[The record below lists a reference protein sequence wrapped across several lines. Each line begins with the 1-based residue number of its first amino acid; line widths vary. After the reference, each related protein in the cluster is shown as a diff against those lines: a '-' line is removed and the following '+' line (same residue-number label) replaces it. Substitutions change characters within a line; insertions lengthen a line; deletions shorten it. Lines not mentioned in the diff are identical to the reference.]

1 MHQFI
6 SILFQITITF
16 IFFNNVYSENLKN
29 EILIESDSMHIDELN
44 SVSTF
49 DGNVILKYGA
59 LSLLSD
65 KVIISSGITGI
76 VSKAVAEKDTIEVE
90 IATGVYV
97 NLLRANVTTI
107 LDNNS
112 TISLPQKAPAK
123 KSLQKTK
130 KS

>member
-1 MHQFI
+1 MFI
-6 SILFQITITF
+6 STAFAQSAGPSMIASQLLPFVL
-16 IFFNNVYSENLKN
+16 IFGVFYLM
-29 EILIESDSMHIDELN
+29 LIRPQQKRAKQHKEM
-44 SVSTF
+44 VS
-49 DGNVILKYGA
+49 K
-59 LSLLSD
+59 LSKGD

-97 NLLRANVTTI
+97 NLLRANVTTL

-112 TISLPQKAPAK
+112 TITLPQKAPAK

>member
-1 MHQFI
+1 MFI
-6 SILFQITITF
+6 STAFAQ
-16 IFFNNVYSENLKN
+16 SAGP
-29 EILIESDSMHIDELN
+29 SMI
-44 SVSTF
+44 
-49 DGNVILKYGA
+49 A
-59 LSLLSD
+59 SLLLPFVLIFGVFYLMLIRPQQKRAKQHKEMVSKLSRGD

>member
-1 MHQFI
+1 MFI
-6 SILFQITITF
+6 STAFAQSAGPSMIASQLLPFVL
-16 IFFNNVYSENLKN
+16 IFGVFYLM
-29 EILIESDSMHIDELN
+29 LIRPQQKRAKQHKEM
-44 SVSTF
+44 VS
-49 DGNVILKYGA
+49 K
-59 LSLLSD
+59 LSRGD

-97 NLLRANVTTI
+97 NLLRANVTTL

-112 TISLPQKAPAK
+112 TITLPQKAPSK

>member
-1 MHQFI
+1 MFI
-6 SILFQITITF
+6 STAFAQSAGPSMIASQLLPFVL
-16 IFFNNVYSENLKN
+16 IFGVFYLM
-29 EILIESDSMHIDELN
+29 LIRPQQKRAKQHKEM
-44 SVSTF
+44 VS
-49 DGNVILKYGA
+49 K
-59 LSLLSD
+59 LSRGD

-97 NLLRANVTTI
+97 NLLRANVTTL

-112 TISLPQKAPAK
+112 TITLPQKAPGK

>member
-1 MHQFI
+1 MFI
-6 SILFQITITF
+6 STAFAQSAGPSMIASQLLPFVL
-16 IFFNNVYSENLKN
+16 IFGVFYLM
-29 EILIESDSMHIDELN
+29 LIRPQQKRAKPHKEM
-44 SVSTF
+44 VS
-49 DGNVILKYGA
+49 K
-59 LSLLSD
+59 LSRGD

-97 NLLRANVTTI
+97 NLLRANVTTL

-112 TISLPQKAPAK
+112 TITLPQKAPAK

>member
-1 MHQFI
+1 MFI
-6 SILFQITITF
+6 STAFAQSAGPSMIASQLLPFVL
-16 IFFNNVYSENLKN
+16 IFGVFYLM
-29 EILIESDSMHIDELN
+29 LIRPQQKRAKQHKEM
-44 SVSTF
+44 VS
-49 DGNVILKYGA
+49 K
-59 LSLLSD
+59 LSRGD

-97 NLLRANVTTI
+97 NLLRANVTTL

-112 TISLPQKAPAK
+112 NITLPQKAPAK

>member
-1 MHQFI
+1 MFI
-6 SILFQITITF
+6 STAFAQSVGPSMIASQLLPFVL
-16 IFFNNVYSENLKN
+16 IFGVFYLM
-29 EILIESDSMHIDELN
+29 LIRPQQKRAKQHKEM
-44 SVSTF
+44 VS
-49 DGNVILKYGA
+49 K
-59 LSLLSD
+59 LSRGD

-97 NLLRANVTTI
+97 NLLRANVTTL

-112 TISLPQKAPAK
+112 TITLPQKAPAK

>member
-1 MHQFI
+1 MFI
-6 SILFQITITF
+6 STAFAQSAGPSMIASQLLPFVL
-16 IFFNNVYSENLKN
+16 IFGVFYLM
-29 EILIESDSMHIDELN
+29 LIRPQQKRAKQHKEM
-44 SVSTF
+44 VS
-49 DGNVILKYGA
+49 K
-59 LSLLSD
+59 LSRGD

-90 IATGVYV
+90 IATSVYV
-97 NLLRANVTTI
+97 NLLRANVTTL

-112 TISLPQKAPAK
+112 TITLPQKAPAK

>member
-1 MHQFI
+1 MFI
-6 SILFQITITF
+6 STAFAQSAGPSMIASQLLPFVL
-16 IFFNNVYSENLKN
+16 IFGVFYLM
-29 EILIESDSMHIDELN
+29 LIRPQQKRAKQHKEM
-44 SVSTF
+44 VS
-49 DGNVILKYGA
+49 K
-59 LSLLSD
+59 LSRGD

-112 TISLPQKAPAK
+112 TISLPQKAPAN

>member
-1 MHQFI
+1 MFI
-6 SILFQITITF
+6 STAFAQSAGPSMIASQLLPFVL
-16 IFFNNVYSENLKN
+16 IFGVFYLM
-29 EILIESDSMHIDELN
+29 LIRPQQKRAKQHKEM
-44 SVSTF
+44 VS
-49 DGNVILKYGA
+49 K
-59 LSLLSD
+59 LSRGD

-97 NLLRANVTTI
+97 NLLRANVTTL

-112 TISLPQKAPAK
+112 TITMPQKAPTK

>member
-1 MHQFI
+1 MFI
-6 SILFQITITF
+6 STAFAQSAGPSMIASQLLPFVL
-16 IFFNNVYSENLKN
+16 IFGVFYLM
-29 EILIESDSMHIDELN
+29 LIRPQQKRAKQHKEM
-44 SVSTF
+44 VS
-49 DGNVILKYGA
+49 K
-59 LSLLSD
+59 LSRGD

-97 NLLRANVTTI
+97 NLLRANVTTL

-112 TISLPQKAPAK
+112 TITLPQKAAAK

>member
-1 MHQFI
+1 MFI
-6 SILFQITITF
+6 STAFAQSAGPSMIASQLLPFVL
-16 IFFNNVYSENLKN
+16 IFGVFYLM
-29 EILIESDSMHIDELN
+29 LIRPQQKRAKQHKEM
-44 SVSTF
+44 VS
-49 DGNVILKYGA
+49 K
-59 LSLLSD
+59 LSRGD

-76 VSKAVAEKDTIEVE
+76 VSKAVTEKDTIEVE

-97 NLLRANVTTI
+97 NLLRANVTTL

-112 TISLPQKAPAK
+112 TITLPQKAPAK

>member
-1 MHQFI
+1 MFI
-6 SILFQITITF
+6 STAFAQSAGPSMIGSQLLPFVL
-16 IFFNNVYSENLKN
+16 IFGVFYLM
-29 EILIESDSMHIDELN
+29 LIRPQQKRAKQHKEM
-44 SVSTF
+44 VS
-49 DGNVILKYGA
+49 K
-59 LSLLSD
+59 LSRGD

-97 NLLRANVTTI
+97 NLLRANVTTL

-112 TISLPQKAPAK
+112 TITLPQKAPAK

>member
-1 MHQFI
+1 MFI
-6 SILFQITITF
+6 STAFAQSAGPSMIASQLLPFVL
-16 IFFNNVYSENLKN
+16 IFGVFYLM
-29 EILIESDSMHIDELN
+29 LIRPQQKRAKQHKEM
-44 SVSTF
+44 VS
-49 DGNVILKYGA
+49 K
-59 LSLLSD
+59 LSRGD

-97 NLLRANVTTI
+97 NLLRANVTTL

-112 TISLPQKAPAK
+112 TIPLPQKAPAK

>member
-1 MHQFI
+1 MFI
-6 SILFQITITF
+6 STAFAQSAGPSMIASQLLPFVL
-16 IFFNNVYSENLKN
+16 IFGVFYLM
-29 EILIESDSMHIDELN
+29 LIRPQQKRAKQHKEM
-44 SVSTF
+44 VS
-49 DGNVILKYGA
+49 K
-59 LSLLSD
+59 LSRGD

-97 NLLRANVTTI
+97 NLLRANVTTV

>member
-1 MHQFI
+1 MFI
-6 SILFQITITF
+6 STAFAQSAGPSMIASQLLPFVL
-16 IFFNNVYSENLKN
+16 IFAVFYLM
-29 EILIESDSMHIDELN
+29 LIRPQQKRAKQHKEM
-44 SVSTF
+44 VS
-49 DGNVILKYGA
+49 K
-59 LSLLSD
+59 LSRGD

-76 VSKAVAEKDTIEVE
+76 VSKAVSEKDTIEVE

-97 NLLRANVTTI
+97 NLLRANVTTL

-112 TISLPQKAPAK
+112 TITLPQKAPAK

>member
-1 MHQFI
+1 MFI
-6 SILFQITITF
+6 STAFAQSAGPSMIVSQLLPFVL
-16 IFFNNVYSENLKN
+16 IFGVFYLM
-29 EILIESDSMHIDELN
+29 LIRPQQKRAKQHKEM
-44 SVSTF
+44 VS
-49 DGNVILKYGA
+49 K
-59 LSLLSD
+59 LSRGD

-97 NLLRANVTTI
+97 NLLRANVTTL
-107 LDNNS
+107 LDDNS
-112 TISLPQKAPAK
+112 TITLPQKAPAK

>member
-1 MHQFI
+1 MFI
-6 SILFQITITF
+6 STAFAQSAGPSMIASQLLPFVL
-16 IFFNNVYSENLKN
+16 IFGVFYLM
-29 EILIESDSMHIDELN
+29 LIRPQQKRAKQHKEM
-44 SVSTF
+44 VS
-49 DGNVILKYGA
+49 K
-59 LSLLSD
+59 LSRGD

-97 NLLRANVTTI
+97 NLLRANVTTL
-107 LDNNS
+107 LDKDS
-112 TISLPQKAPAK
+112 SITLPQKAPVK

>member
-1 MHQFI
+1 MFI
-6 SILFQITITF
+6 STAFAQSAGPSMIASQLLPFVL
-16 IFFNNVYSENLKN
+16 IFGVFYLM
-29 EILIESDSMHIDELN
+29 LIRPQQKRAKQHKEM
-44 SVSTF
+44 VS
-49 DGNVILKYGA
+49 K
-59 LSLLSD
+59 LSRGD

-97 NLLRANVTTI
+97 NLLRANVTTL

-112 TISLPQKAPAK
+112 TITLPQNAPAK

>member
-1 MHQFI
+1 MFI
-6 SILFQITITF
+6 STAFAQSAGPSMIASQLLPFVL
-16 IFFNNVYSENLKN
+16 IFGVFYLM
-29 EILIESDSMHIDELN
+29 LIRPQQKRAKQHKEM
-44 SVSTF
+44 VS
-49 DGNVILKYGA
+49 K
-59 LSLLSD
+59 LSRGD

-107 LDNNS
+107 LYNNS

>member
-1 MHQFI
+1 MFI
-6 SILFQITITF
+6 STAFAQSAGPSMIASQLLPFVL
-16 IFFNNVYSENLKN
+16 IFGVFYLM
-29 EILIESDSMHIDELN
+29 LIRPQQKRAKQHKEM
-44 SVSTF
+44 VS
-49 DGNVILKYGA
+49 K
-59 LSLLSD
+59 LSRGD

-97 NLLRANVTTI
+97 NLLRANVTTL

-112 TISLPQKAPAK
+112 TITLPQKASAK

>member
-1 MHQFI
+1 MFI
-6 SILFQITITF
+6 STAFAQSAGPSMIASQLRPFVL
-16 IFFNNVYSENLKN
+16 IFGVFYLM
-29 EILIESDSMHIDELN
+29 LIRPQQKRAKQHKEM
-44 SVSTF
+44 VS
-49 DGNVILKYGA
+49 K
-59 LSLLSD
+59 LSRGD

>member
-1 MHQFI
+1 MFI
-6 SILFQITITF
+6 STAFAQSAGPSMIASQLLPFVL
-16 IFFNNVYSENLKN
+16 IFGVFYLM
-29 EILIESDSMHIDELN
+29 LIRPQQKRAKQHKEM
-44 SVSTF
+44 VS
-49 DGNVILKYGA
+49 K
-59 LSLLSD
+59 LSRGD

-76 VSKAVAEKDTIEVE
+76 IYKAVAEKDTIEVE

-97 NLLRANVTTI
+97 NLHRANVTTL

-112 TISLPQKAPAK
+112 TITLPQKAPAK

>member
-1 MHQFI
+1 MFI
-6 SILFQITITF
+6 STAFAQSAGPSMIASQLLPFVL
-16 IFFNNVYSENLKN
+16 IFGVFYLM
-29 EILIESDSMHIDELN
+29 LIRPQQNRAKQHKEM
-44 SVSTF
+44 VS
-49 DGNVILKYGA
+49 K
-59 LSLLSD
+59 LSRGD

-97 NLLRANVTTI
+97 NLLRANVTTL

-112 TISLPQKAPAK
+112 TITMPQKAPSK

>member
-1 MHQFI
+1 MFI
-6 SILFQITITF
+6 STAFAQSAGPSMIASQLLPFVL
-16 IFFNNVYSENLKN
+16 IFGVFYLM
-29 EILIESDSMHIDELN
+29 LIRPQQKRAKQHKEM
-44 SVSTF
+44 VS
-49 DGNVILKYGA
+49 K
-59 LSLLSD
+59 LSRGD

-97 NLLRANVTTI
+97 NLLRANVTTL

-112 TISLPQKAPAK
+112 TITLPQKAPTK